1 MLNISKDIDQKIEL
15 AVKIKESGTK
25 LIYALRRVSAARD
38 ISRGPRGALKLVD
51 KEEYE
56 ERVVTW
62 HLPPKDLWGSFA

>member
-38 ISRGPRGALKLVD
+38 ISRDPEGP
-51 KEEYE
+51 
-56 ERVVTW
+56 
-62 HLPPKDLWGSFA
+62 SN